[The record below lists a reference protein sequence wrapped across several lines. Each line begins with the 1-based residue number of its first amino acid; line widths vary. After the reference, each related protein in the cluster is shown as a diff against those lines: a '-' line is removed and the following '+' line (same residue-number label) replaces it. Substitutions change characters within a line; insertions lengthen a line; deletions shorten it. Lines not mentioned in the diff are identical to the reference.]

1 MKKEL
6 MFFNEQGSHEYDIIV
21 TDDENGKEYELR
33 RSMSHAWCEQ
43 SRGEHLITLFD
54 NGDGIKFKG
63 DSLPKPLKI
72 LDYSQV
78 SELAI
83 ILQVMLHTDKFINM
97 QGCKII
103 AAETIINF

>member
-1 MKKEL
+1 

-33 RSMSHAWCEQ
+33 RSMSHTWYEQ
-43 SRGEHLITLFD
+43 SRGEHVITLFD

-63 DSLPKPLKI
+63 DGLPRSFKY

-78 SELAI
+78 SELVI
-83 ILQVMLHTDKFINM
+83 ILQVMLNTDKFINM
-97 QGCKII
+97 QGCKIVS
-103 AAETIINF
+103 AETIINF